1 MERGDTKSIRV
12 SIKTYERLAK
22 LGDLRDSF
30 DSVLNNIMN
39 ENTTFKRLY
48 GKEKERVPP
57 SHYQKLEPTVGEDI
71 IKND

>member
-1 MERGDTKSIRV
+1 VETKSIRV

-22 LGDLRDSF
+22 LGDLKDSF

-48 GKEKERVPP
+48 GK
-57 SHYQKLEPTVGEDI
+57 G
-71 IKND
+71 KNKDD